1 MIRFQM
7 NHFYITTYSKV
18 KVKKDLIKAVK
29 ANPERPM
36 VDFWI
41 PGTHTTVSPN
51 LIRDEMGILEFSVYG
66 PQSPVTKWYATMKW
80 NGKKWTVS

>member
-41 PGTHTTVSPN
+41 PGSHTTVSPN